1 VANVLF
7 GRSLGFV
14 VTSKE
19 RQSGGPSWGLIRPQL
34 VAIALLAGSA
44 VVGIVR
50 AALGVVPAAEGTW
63 VNVGWVVYDIVVLSV
78 IIQAARFRGSEAH
91 EEEHT

>member
-1 VANVLF
+1 
-7 GRSLGFV
+7 
-14 VTSKE
+14 
-19 RQSGGPSWGLIRPQL
+19 

>member
-1 VANVLF
+1 
-7 GRSLGFV
+7 
-14 VTSKE
+14 
-19 RQSGGPSWGLIRPQL
+19 
-34 VAIALLAGSA
+34 

-50 AALGVVPAAEGTW
+50 ATLGVVPAAEGTW